1 MKRRNVDYGKL
12 RRPLKR
18 NKIAEGIYGSTF
30 LYLKFLA
37 IWMFVLLLDF
47 ILEFRFEYLWPL
59 WLLLRSIYD
68 SYRYQGLAFS
78 VVFIF
83 IAFTSDMICLLF
95 IPVHWLFFVASTYV
109 WVEFVSHTDRGIC
122 LPTVSLWLLFVYIE
136 ASVRLRELRS
146 AIPFHLDLCR
156 PFAAH
161 CIGYPVVTLGFNFK
175 TYVGYRMRLRKQK
188 EVQKENDFY
197 IQLLQQAL
205 PPEQQQHHQLQNTSL
220 TTEKQKAITSKA
232 EEPSSNGVVARK
244 GSPVIQ
250 GNKGSSDGGDKA
262 KEPPPSRKQATS
274 NNATVGTAKAPADPE
289 LIETKLP
296 QRSVNDYD
304 GSKENLANEQVQAK
318 NLRQNAS
325 GGGSGGSGGGG
336 SQRSKNP
343 PSGKQDNSGSSLPH
357 PGGGGKKPKPLASKL
372 ENKEKEKDTN
382 LSADIANGAVPAPPA
397 KDEKVLRLESDIKRL
412 KADLQASRQVQ
423 ADLRAQVSNL
433 LSDDQHDKAEL
444 EQMKKD
450 YESLQTKLHNLVTQK
465 QQDKQNIARL
475 EQQLKTERE
484 SRSSLEAQIR
494 EERKTRKAKE
504 AAAARAAAMATA
516 GRYGECGDSC
526 RMRMLDQDSEILRLR
541 KESRDKD
548 DHLREMEK
556 KTELL
561 QERQETQN
569 KTDLL
574 MSALMAMQDRTA
586 KLETSLSAETRLKLD
601 LFSALGDARR
611 QMEILQTQLMKKERE
626 IHDLKT
632 KIAEVMAVM
641 PPSNYS
647 SAGSPISGTPRYS
660 VNFVSSEESGPTLPI
675 SSLAHG
681 GTGGDAR
688 AIPVSQSVP
697 PGVALGVAPGAAPTG
712 ASASS
717 TPVSVPQGS
726 SSSQSPSPSVSPVPS
741 VGNGKS
747 VLDPNAAVYRPKSN

>member
-1 MKRRNVDYGKL
+1 MKRRNAECGKL

-95 IPVHWLFFVASTYV
+95 IPVHWLFFAASTYV
-109 WVEFVSHTDRGIC
+109 WVQFVWHTDRGIC

-161 CIGYPVVTLGFNFK
+161 CIGYPVVTLGFGFK
-175 TYVGYRMRLRKQK
+175 SYVGYRMRLRKQK

-205 PPEQQQHHQLQNTSL
+205 PPEQQQHHQLHNASL
-220 TTEKQKAITSKA
+220 TAEKQKGAIASKA
-232 EEPSSNGVVARK
+232 EEPTSNGVVSRK

-250 GNKGSSDGGDKA
+250 GNKGSSSDGSSEKSR
-262 KEPPPSRKQATS
+262 EPPASQRKQQAS
-274 NNATVGTAKAPADPE
+274 NNAGVGGTTAKNPADPE

-296 QRSVNDYD
+296 PRSVNDYD

-318 NLRQNAS
+318 NLKQQQQSSVSS
-325 GGGSGGSGGGG
+325 G
-336 SQRSKNP
+336 QRGKNQP
-343 PSGKQDNSGSSLPH
+343 GKDNSGSTS
-357 PGGGGKKPKPLASKL
+357 GSKKPKPLASKL
-372 ENKEKEKDTN
+372 DNKEKEKDTN
-382 LSADIANGAVPAPPA
+382 LNADIANGAVPTPPA

-423 ADLRAQVSNL
+423 ADLKTQVNNL

-465 QQDKQNIARL
+465 QQDKQNISRL
-475 EQQLKTERE
+475 EQQLKAERDQ
-484 SRSSLEAQIR
+484 RTSLETQMR
-494 EERKTRKAKE
+494 EERKNRKAKE
-504 AAAARAAAMATA
+504 AAAARAAAMATV

-556 KTELL
+556 KTELMH
-561 QERQETQN
+561 ERQESQN

-611 QMEILQTQLMKKERE
+611 QMEIMQTELMKKERE

-632 KIAEVMAVM
+632 KIAEHMAVM
-641 PPSNYS
+641 PQSNYS
-647 SAGSPISGTPRYS
+647 GSGSPISGTPRYS
-660 VNFVSSEESGPTLPI
+660 VNFVSSEETGPILPM
-675 SSLAHG
+675 G
-681 GTGGDAR
+681 V
-688 AIPVSQSVP
+688 PVSQGMGPP
-697 PGVALGVAPGAAPTG
+697 PGV

-717 TPVSVPQGS
+717 TPVSAPQGS

-741 VGNGKS
+741 LGNGKS